1 VNDDRDPESFGP
13 GEAPIEDERDDE
25 SDAEGERRKRKAHIA
40 QARRRDVRAIA
51 MPAALPLVGVA
62 ALVGLVGLGLLLAAR
77 RASAARN
84 TGFFSGWSP
93 PAVPVPH
100 IELASLQ
107 HRLKRA
113 LHMQD

>member
-1 VNDDRDPESFGP
+1 VKDDRDPESFGP
-13 GEAPIEDERDDE
+13 SEAPAEDEHE
-25 SDAEGERRKRKAHIA
+25 EEKSAAEERREREARIA
-40 QARRRDVRAIA
+40 QARRRDVRAA
-51 MPAALPLVGVA
+51 TMPAALPLVGVA

-84 TGFFSGWSP
+84 AGFFSGWSP
-93 PAVPVPH
+93 AVPVPH
-100 IELASLQ
+100 VELASLQ

>member
-13 GEAPIEDERDDE
+13 GEAPVEDERDDE
-25 SDAEGERRKRKAHIA
+25 SDAEERRERKARVT
-40 QARRRDVRAIA
+40 QARRRDVRAVT

-84 TGFFSGWSP
+84 AGFFSGWSP
-93 PAVPVPH
+93 AVPVPH
-100 IELASLQ
+100 VELASLQ

>member
-13 GEAPIEDERDDE
+13 GEAPAEEERDEDE
-25 SDAEGERRKRKAHIA
+25 SDAEEERRIREARIA
-40 QARRRDVRAIA
+40 QARRRDVRATS

-84 TGFFSGWSP
+84 AGFFSGWSP
-93 PAVPVPH
+93 AVPVPH
-100 IELASLQ
+100 VELASLQ